1 MTHKTQWKSPSFFLL
16 SSWIGPC
23 VFQKSKTCQPH
34 WIKARLWAGV
44 GKQMRVAYHT
54 LQRAIPRGAKTIHPD
69 THAQTHTRTGSRRF
83 TQNRR
88 HILGCISHDVF
99 NVQPNTV
106 QYQTLQTFTQ
116 CKSNLDTLT
125 YIHFCT
131 HTHTQTQAHRHMLTV
146 ALTSRPT
153 SL

>member
-1 MTHKTQWKSPSFFLL
+1 
-16 SSWIGPC
+16 
-23 VFQKSKTCQPH
+23 
-34 WIKARLWAGV
+34 
-44 GKQMRVAYHT
+44 MRAAYHT
-54 LQRAIPRGAKTIHPD
+54 LQRTIPRGAKTIHPD
-69 THAQTHTRTGSRRF
+69 THTRTHRHTRGQGVERF

-131 HTHTQTQAHRHMLTV
+131 HTHTPSHADCSPNKQADQPLSCLEPGTRET
-146 ALTSRPT
+146 ASRGPGRF
-153 SL
+153 LIIHAHYKHLFLLI